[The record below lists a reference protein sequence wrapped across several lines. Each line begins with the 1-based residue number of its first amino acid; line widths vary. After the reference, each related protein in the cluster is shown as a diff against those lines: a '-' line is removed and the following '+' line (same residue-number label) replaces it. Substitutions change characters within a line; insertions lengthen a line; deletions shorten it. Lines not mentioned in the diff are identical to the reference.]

1 MHTLR
6 TLRNIAL
13 AFVLLAAWAAPTT
26 ALAGP
31 MEEADLLFG
40 QGETLAG
47 QGQWQEAL
55 NLYIQAY
62 QTYPKATYV
71 FKIAS
76 AYVKLGNL
84 PRALDAYLI
93 FNQYEPS
100 EAVAARIAAEVE
112 KLEGL
117 LKQEYGKVFV
127 ASSPGGAFVFIDE
140 ISKQTKFQ
148 TPVVRWLKEGPH
160 SVMFQKD
167 GYLPREIKI
176 TVERGGSLSIYAGL
190 RPAR

>member
-1 MHTLR
+1 MRTLR
-6 TLRNIAL
+6 TLTIAL
-13 AFVLLAAWAAPTT
+13 ALVLLTAAALPAT
-26 ALAGP
+26 AMAGP
-31 MEEADLLFG
+31 MEEAELLFG

-55 NLYIQAY
+55 NLFVQAY

-71 FKIAS
+71 FKIAN

-100 EAVAARIAAEVE
+100 EEVAKRISAEVE

-127 ASSPGGAFVFIDE
+127 ASSPAGAFVFIDE
-140 ISKQTKFQ
+140 LSKQTKFQ

-167 GYLPREIKI
+167 GHMPREIKI
-176 TVERGGSLSIYAGL
+176 TVERGGSLSIYAGM

>member
-1 MHTLR
+1 MRRLR
-6 TLRNIAL
+6 TLWSLWTMAML
-13 AFVLLAAWAAPTT
+13 VAVT
-26 ALAGP
+26 ALPDAATAGP
-31 MEEADLLFG
+31 IEDADALFT

-47 QGQWQEAL
+47 QERWQEAL
-55 NLYIQAY
+55 GFYIQAY
-62 QTYPKATYV
+62 QIYPKATYV

-100 EAVAARIAAEVE
+100 EEVARRITTEVE

-117 LKQEYGKVFV
+117 LKEEYGKVFV
-127 ASSPGGAFVFIDE
+127 ASSPKGAFVFIDE

-160 SVMFQKD
+160 SVMFQMD
-167 GYLPREIKI
+167 GYLPREIQV

-190 RPAR
+190 RPTR

>member
-1 MHTLR
+1 MR
-6 TLRNIAL
+6 TIRTITTMLAAVLLLGAALPGSAQAAALEDADALFTQGEAL
-13 AFVLLAAWAAPTT
+13 AA
-26 ALAGP
+26 
-31 MEEADLLFG
+31 
-40 QGETLAG
+40 QGS
-47 QGQWQEAL
+47 WKEAL

-71 FKIAS
+71 FKIAT
-76 AYVKLGNL
+76 AYVKLDNL
-84 PRALDAYLI
+84 PRALDAYLL

-100 EAVAARIAAEVE
+100 DQVAKRIAAEVA
-112 KLEGL
+112 KLEGM

-127 ASSPGGAFVFIDE
+127 ASSPRGANVFIDE
-140 ISKQTKFQ
+140 ISKQTRFQ

-160 SVMFQKD
+160 SVMFQMD

-176 TVERGGSLSIYAGL
+176 SVERGGSISIFAGL

>member
-1 MHTLR
+1 MRTLR
-6 TLRNIAL
+6 TLTIVLATAL
-13 AFVLLAAWAAPTT
+13 LTT
-26 ALAGP
+26 AALPGTALGGAI
-31 MEEADLLFG
+31 EDADMLFSL
-40 QGETLAG
+40 GENLAG
-47 QGQWQEAL
+47 QGQWKEAL
-55 NLYIQAY
+55 NLYVKAY

-71 FKIAS
+71 FKIAAS
-76 AYVKLGNL
+76 YVKLGNL
-84 PRALDAYLI
+84 PRALDAYLL

-100 EAVAARIAAEVE
+100 EEIAKRIDAEVE

-127 ASSPGGAFVFIDE
+127 ASSPPGAFVFIDE

-167 GYLPREIKI
+167 GYLPREIKV

>member
-1 MHTLR
+1 MRTLR

-13 AFVLLAAWAAPTT
+13 AAVLLT
-26 ALAGP
+26 AVALPGAVLGGP
-31 MEEADLLFG
+31 MENADMLFG
-40 QGETLAG
+40 QGEALAG

-55 NLYIQAY
+55 NLYVQAY
-62 QTYPKATYV
+62 QTYPKSKYV

-84 PRALDAYLI
+84 PRALDAYLL

-100 EAVAARIAAEVE
+100 DEVAKRIADEVE
-112 KLEGL
+112 KLEGM

-127 ASSPGGAFVFIDE
+127 ASSPQGAFVFIDE
-140 ISKQTKFQ
+140 ISKQTQFH
-148 TPVVRWLKEGPH
+148 TPVVRWLKDGPH
-160 SVMFQKD
+160 SVMFQMD
-167 GYLPREIKI
+167 GHLPREIKI
-176 TVERGGSLSIYAGL
+176 SVEKGGSLSIYAGL

>member
-1 MHTLR
+1 MRMLR
-6 TLRNIAL
+6 TLRTMVMVVAVTAL
-13 AFVLLAAWAAPTT
+13 PCA

-31 MEEADLLFG
+31 IENADALFTEGEA
-40 QGETLAG
+40 LAG

-55 NLYIQAY
+55 GLYIQAY

-100 EAVAARIAAEVE
+100 EEVARRITTEVE
-112 KLEGL
+112 KLEGM

-127 ASSPGGAFVFIDE
+127 ASSPKGAFVFIDE

-148 TPVVRWLKEGPH
+148 TPVVRWLKGGAH

-167 GYLPREIKI
+167 GYLPREIKV
-176 TVERGGSLSIYAGL
+176 TVERGGSISIYAGL

>member
-1 MHTLR
+1 MRTLLTLR
-6 TLRNIAL
+6 TIAL
-13 AFVLLAAWAAPTT
+13 GAVLLLATT
-26 ALAGP
+26 LPGEALGGP
-31 MEEADLLFG
+31 IENADMLFS

-62 QTYPKATYV
+62 QTYPKAQYV
-71 FKIAS
+71 FKIA
-76 AYVKLGNL
+76 ATYVKLDNL
-84 PRALDAYLI
+84 PRALDAYLL

-100 EAVAARIAAEVE
+100 DEIGKRISAEVE

-127 ASSPGGAFVFIDE
+127 ASSPKGAFVFIDE
-140 ISKQTKFQ
+140 LSKQTKFQ

-160 SVMFQKD
+160 SVMFQMD
-167 GYLPREIKI
+167 GHMPREIKI
-176 TVERGGSLSIYAGL
+176 TVEKGGSLSIYAGL